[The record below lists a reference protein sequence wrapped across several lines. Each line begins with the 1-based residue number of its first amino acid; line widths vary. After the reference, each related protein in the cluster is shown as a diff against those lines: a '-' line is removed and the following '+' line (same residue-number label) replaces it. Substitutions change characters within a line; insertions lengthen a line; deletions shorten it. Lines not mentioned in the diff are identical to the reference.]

1 MNPTIQLERI
11 SIQIFY
17 VFSDSWSSTE
27 VQPMRDRRSFPC
39 AVVCED
45 EMFVMGGYDGNDT
58 LRTVE
63 AYSFEV
69 VFFFS
74 GTKGCG

>member
-1 MNPTIQLERI
+1 M
-11 SIQIFY
+11 
-17 VFSDSWSSTE
+17 
-27 VQPMRDRRSFPC
+27 QPMRDRRSFPC

-45 EMFVMGGYDGNDT
+45 EMYVMGGYDGNDT

-69 VFFFS
+69 RLITVRLFS
-74 GTKGCG
+74 